1 MNNYPFQSFE
11 RVGNDLDAKRL
22 LDPPVTPL
30 DRFLEDV
37 HFEQTK
43 ARIEARIDEALDRH
57 DEHAFEQYTTLLVDF
72 LNARL

>member
-11 RVGNDLDAKRL
+11 RVGNDDDAKRL

-30 DRFLEDV
+30 DRFIEDV

-57 DEHAFEQYTTLLVDF
+57 DERAFEQYTTLLVDF